1 MNSVLP
7 SISPQVSALAP
18 GFRAL
23 SIDVVSAAVRAPL
36 VGSDALRSACQA
48 VIAGEPQW
56 AEAHLQAWNE
66 VFRAFG
72 AKPKRTPCSAEAL
85 RRRVLRD
92 GEMAAIDPIVDL

>member
-23 SIDVVSAAVRAPL
+23 SIDVVSAAVRAPQ
-36 VGSDALRSACQA
+36 VGSDALRSACKA
-48 VIAGEPQW
+48 VLAGEPQW
-56 AEAHLQAWNE
+56 AEAHLQAWSE

-72 AKPKRTPCSAEAL
+72 AKPPARLKPCANGCCA
-85 RRRVLRD
+85 
-92 GEMAAIDPIVDL
+92 MARWPRSILSSISITR

>member
-36 VGSDALRSACQA
+36 VGSEIGR
-48 VIAGEPQW
+48 
-56 AEAHLQAWNE
+56 AH
-66 VFRAFG
+66 V
-72 AKPKRTPCSAEAL
+72 
-85 RRRVLRD
+85 
-92 GEMAAIDPIVDL
+92 